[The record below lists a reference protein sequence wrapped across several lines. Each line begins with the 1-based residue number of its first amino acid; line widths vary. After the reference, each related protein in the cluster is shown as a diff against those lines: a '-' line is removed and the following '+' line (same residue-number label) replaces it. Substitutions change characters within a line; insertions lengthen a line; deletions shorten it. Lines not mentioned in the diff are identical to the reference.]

1 MNQIST
7 STEISTFRL
16 TLLRAMYLL
25 LVVGLGL
32 TMWPTIIA
40 PTSVSA
46 NAGSVVRSL
55 LGALCLL
62 SVLGLRYPLRM
73 LPLLIFELLWKIIWI
88 VAFALPMWM
97 GPGLDAYAAETLFA
111 CAIGIVLVPL
121 VLPWG
126 YIARAYLRA
135 PATPWSVPAATAA
148 RPGP

>member
-1 MNQIST
+1 MHQIST
-7 STEISTFRL
+7 LRL

-40 PTSVSA
+40 PPTVSA
-46 NAGSVVRSL
+46 NAGTVVRSL

-73 LPLLIFELLWKIIWI
+73 LPLLIFELAWKIIWM
-88 VAFALPMWM
+88 VAFALPMWL
-97 GPGLDAYAAETLFA
+97 GPGLDPYAAETLFA
-111 CAIGIVLVPL
+111 CAIGVVLVPL

-126 YIARAYLRA
+126 YIGRTYLRA
-135 PATPWSVPAATAA
+135 PATPWTAPAVTAA
-148 RPGP
+148 GPRQR

>member
-1 MNQIST
+1 MNDMST
-7 STEISTFRL
+7 LRL
-16 TLLRAMYLL
+16 SLLRAMYLL

-40 PTSVSA
+40 PPAVTA

-62 SVLGLRYPLRM
+62 SLLGLRYPLRM
-73 LPLLIFELLWKIIWI
+73 LPLLLFELAWKIIWV

-111 CAIGIVLVPL
+111 CVLGIVLVPL

-126 YIARAYLRA
+126 YIAREYVRA
-135 PATPWSVPAATAA
+135 PGTPWSASV
-148 RPGP
+148 R

>member
-7 STEISTFRL
+7 VRL
-16 TLLRAMYLL
+16 SLLRAMYLL

-32 TMWPTIIA
+32 TMWPMIIA
-40 PTSVSA
+40 PPGVTA
-46 NAGSVVRSL
+46 NAGTVVRSL

-73 LPLLIFELLWKIIWI
+73 LPLLLFELAWKIIW
-88 VAFALPMWM
+88 VLAFALPMWM

-121 VLPWG
+121 VLPWRH
-126 YIARAYLRA
+126 IARQYWRA
-135 PATPWSVPAATAA
+135 PGTPWTVPAATTAG
-148 RPGP
+148 PGPR

>member
-1 MNQIST
+1 MHQ
-7 STEISTFRL
+7 ISTFRL

-40 PTSVSA
+40 PSAVSA
-46 NAGSVVRSL
+46 NPGTVVRSL

-73 LPLLIFELLWKIIWI
+73 LPLLIFELAWKIIW
-88 VAFALPMWM
+88 VAAFALPMWL
-97 GPGLDAYAAETLFA
+97 GPGLDDYAAETLFA

-126 YIARAYLRA
+126 YIGHAYLRA
-135 PATPWSVPAATAA
+135 PATPWRAPAATAA
-148 RPGP
+148 GPDPR

>member
-1 MNQIST
+1 MNQ
-7 STEISTFRL
+7 ISTFRL

-40 PTSVSA
+40 PPTISA
-46 NAGSVVRSL
+46 NAGTVVRSL

-62 SVLGLRYPLRM
+62 SLLGLRYPLRM
-73 LPLLIFELLWKIIWI
+73 LPLLIFELAWKLIWI

-97 GPGLDAYAAETLFA
+97 GPGLDAYAADTLFA

-121 VLPWG
+121 VLPWR
-126 YIARAYLRA
+126 YIVREYLRA
-135 PATPWSVPAATAA
+135 PATPWTAPAATAA
-148 RPGP
+148 SPGPQ